1 MRCKALQE
9 ERRHLTRTNISL
21 HKHVSTMM
29 ANKSVTVSDK
39 QATILMKEVESL
51 GSMLADN
58 TAEKLLWEE
67 QMKAVK
73 SRKNMR
79 WHPSIIRCCIAIQSK
94 SASAYRVLREAGFIR
109 LPHESTL
116 KKYTQYTDAKV
127 GIQHDALE
135 TLLGQIDQTK
145 PQNTKITLILDE
157 MKVKSGLV
165 YSSASGQLIDFT
177 DVGELN
183 NELRDFHRKVER
195 VEENKVEEQLA
206 SHAFTIMARGIFE
219 NYQQPIAF
227 FPTCALNHSDIYE
240 TVWHTVSVVE
250 SRGLQVRAIVAD
262 GALPNRKFFKQSTS
276 SESEVPYWTWNPVDP
291 TRKIFFFCDVPHLMN
306 TTRNNLEN
314 SGFGRKTRNLRV
326 RSSQIFFISK
336 FMLVLGGMH

>member
-1 MRCKALQE
+1 MNCLKLFDLAFMSDFGKFFCKMHPLVNFAEEVDKNLKVYTKTVRHRLCKLLISSNLQTCAPCKAYRSDIFSMRKRKGQEERTRPSSHATLTNMSKEELVMRCKALQE

-29 ANKSVTVSDK
+29 ANESVTVSDK

-145 PQNTKITLILDE
+145 PQNTKITKFL
-157 MKVKSGLV
+157 MK
-165 YSSASGQLIDFT
+165 
-177 DVGELN
+177 
-183 NELRDFHRKVER
+183 
-195 VEENKVEEQLA
+195 
-206 SHAFTIMARGIFE
+206 
-219 NYQQPIAF
+219 
-227 FPTCALNHSDIYE
+227 
-240 TVWHTVSVVE
+240 
-250 SRGLQVRAIVAD
+250 
-262 GALPNRKFFKQSTS
+262 
-276 SESEVPYWTWNPVDP
+276 
-291 TRKIFFFCDVPHLMN
+291 
-306 TTRNNLEN
+306 
-314 SGFGRKTRNLRV
+314 
-326 RSSQIFFISK
+326 
-336 FMLVLGGMH
+336 